1 LIIAADWYSTE
12 ECKFKIESYYEGII
26 SSADNLGG
34 TSVLIFTDY
43 SGVSNGTF
51 LNTLTSIPFDFLFS
65 YNSVPCE
72 FKQVVFTIRPGTYY
86 SYGS

>member
-1 LIIAADWYSTE
+1 LIIAADCYSRE

-26 SSADNLGG
+26 SFADNLGG

-43 SGVSNGTF
+43 SGDSGGTF
-51 LNTLTSIPFDFLFS
+51 LNTLTSIPFNFLFS

-72 FKQVVFTIRPGTYY
+72 FKQVVFTIKPGDYFL
-86 SYGS
+86 SGS